1 MFNVDIHKAQQIL
14 YAWLS
19 NFDKRSYET
28 IRLNCE
34 SISKSLGLNL
44 EGKAHWYIFY
54 PLLLSGTVEYAGKD
68 YYALSS
74 SSIIHTGEYT
84 IYVNPSSEIT
94 NAIQTKIP
102 GLYISKKDSTI
113 EAIVFDPVSVL
124 KTFPDLESVVNNFHN
139 VVVDLSDAE
148 YYMHWKKKG
157 LTKRFKDGIIRYF
170 HIPEKVFIK
179 EVPSKRQNPDAFNI
193 AYSYSRAIC
202 NELIGNYSQKKESL
216 RVKQFGF
223 PIMLY
228 RVLLI
233 ETLAGGV
240 LPVED
245 NGEYIFQNIS
255 LKTVKELNRILCNT
269 ISA

>member
-44 EGKAHWYIFY
+44 EGRVHWYIFY

-148 YYMHWKKKG
+148 YYMHRQKKG
-157 LTKRFKDGIIRYF
+157 LTK
-170 HIPEKVFIK
+170 
-179 EVPSKRQNPDAFNI
+179 
-193 AYSYSRAIC
+193 
-202 NELIGNYSQKKESL
+202 L
-216 RVKQFGF
+216 R
-223 PIMLY
+223 
-228 RVLLI
+228 
-233 ETLAGGV
+233 
-240 LPVED
+240 
-245 NGEYIFQNIS
+245 
-255 LKTVKELNRILCNT
+255 
-269 ISA
+269 